1 MIQYFLY
8 GMLAGIGL
16 VGLLF
21 IIAMLLLNRDTKP
34 INDKDWEA

>member
-16 VGLLF
+16 VGLCF
-21 IIAMLLLNRDTKP
+21 IILLTLINRDTKP
-34 INDKDWEA
+34 INDKHWEA